1 MIKENLISTINTK
14 ASTED
19 KSKYSS
25 NSPEHINYNTKLSS
39 HNSSVLLNFFLSVVD
54 EKFKKENYKR
64 QIAAFNLPEPVDK
77 TFYVNPFK
85 NIFIPTKTKEKIKNE
100 FKYKYPQK
108 KIEFNLNSLFIL
120 LLEDKRFNSLVKK

>member
-39 HNSSVLLNFFLSVVD
+39 HNSSVFL
-54 EKFKKENYKR
+54 KLAKNQK
-64 QIAAFNLPEPVDK
+64 NLVC
-77 TFYVNPFK
+77 
-85 NIFIPTKTKEKIKNE
+85 
-100 FKYKYPQK
+100 
-108 KIEFNLNSLFIL
+108 SL
-120 LLEDKRFNSLVKK
+120 LLFNRQ